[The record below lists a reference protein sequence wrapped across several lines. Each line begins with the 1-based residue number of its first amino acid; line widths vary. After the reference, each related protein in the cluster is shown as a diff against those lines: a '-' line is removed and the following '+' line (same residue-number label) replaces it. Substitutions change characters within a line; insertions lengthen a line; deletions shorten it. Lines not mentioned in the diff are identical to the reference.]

1 MPSLTS
7 TENKILGSNANY
19 TNSLIYF
26 LEKTIKYRRE
36 GEQLCGEIKQSMEFI
51 AKERKTVEN
60 KNILNTV
67 KDSTQMIDEMANKFK

>member
-1 MPSLTS
+1 
-7 TENKILGSNANY
+7 
-19 TNSLIYF
+19 
-26 LEKTIKYRRE
+26 
-36 GEQLCGEIKQSMEFI
+36 MEFI